1 MFTDSSLCLRTM
13 IDAAG
18 ASVAPIVP
26 SVYTVKAL
34 LNMTLH
40 PPYGLAEELEQI
52 KVFLFFR

>member
-1 MFTDSSLCLRTM
+1 M